1 MSNINIHAIIPAR
14 GGSKGIPRKNI
25 IDYKGKPLIAH
36 SIELALKC
44 PLIDK
49 VIVSTDDEEIA
60 KIAKDYG
67 ADVPFI
73 RPQEYA
79 EDESRDIE
87 FFQHYLEYLQS
98 IIADHKSNIS
108 TNANTNANTNDETNT
123 KTNKIYSN
131 LKLDAKIKNKINN
144 IFPDVMIH
152 LRPTSPNRTLEDL
165 TNIINTFINPD
176 VYHLYDSLRTVVP
189 VNKSPFKMYELQDW
203 NVKNNKK
210 ELLVPLFLEKIYNW
224 SQKRTIHEP
233 YNAPRQVLPKCYV
246 HDGYVDIVKTLT
258 IYNKRSVTGDL
269 IYPYIRDITPK
280 DICDIDT
287 PTDLI

>member
-1 MSNINIHAIIPAR
+1 MNKINIHAIIPAR

-25 IDYKGKPLIAH
+25 IDYKGKPLIVH

-60 KIAKDYG
+60 DISKKYG

-73 RPQEYA
+73 RPEEYA

-87 FFQHYLEYLQS
+87 FFQHYLKYLES
-98 IIADHKSNIS
+98 KIIEDKNPL
-108 TNANTNANTNDETNT
+108 NV
-123 KTNKIYSN
+123 
-131 LKLDAKIKNKINN
+131 KLDNKTQHKINN

-203 NVKNNKK
+203 NVKNTKK
-210 ELLVPLFLEKIYNW
+210 DLLVPLFPEKVYNW

-233 YNAPRQVLPKCYV
+233 YNAPRQVLPKCYI
-246 HDGYVDIVKTLT
+246 HDGYVDIIKTLT

-269 IYPYIRDITPK
+269 IYPYIRDITQK

-287 PTDLI
+287 PKDLI